1 MKSFVLKSLAAV
13 LAFSALAGCGG
24 EPEKVAEA
32 EKGPYLEAEA
42 AAEKYHLPPK
52 EVHWHHE
59 GLTGG
64 FDRAEL
70 QRGLQVYKQVC
81 SACHSLRLVAFR
93 DLEALGYS
101 PKQVKAFAAEYTVED
116 GPDDFGDMF
125 ERPGK
130 AADYFP
136 SPFAN
141 VQAAASANN
150 GKAPPDLSLMTKA
163 RHEGPSYIYSL
174 LTGYE
179 DTVPADVEQPDG
191 GNYNPYFHSL
201 FLAMAPPLF
210 EGAVEYADGTEATVD
225 QMAHDVAAF
234 LTWTAE
240 PKLEHRNE
248 MGLMVMLFLGFLI
261 VVTYLSYR
269 KTWADLKK

>member
-1 MKSFVLKSLAAV
+1 MKSFALKSLAAA
-13 LAFSALAGCGG
+13 LAFSALAAGG
-24 EPEKVAEA
+24 AAAE
-32 EKGPYLEAEA
+32 ENESPYLESEA
-42 AAEKYHLPPK
+42 AVEKYHLHAK
-52 EVHWHHE
+52 KVNWQHD
-59 GLTGG
+59 GLTGT

-81 SACHSLRLVAFR
+81 AACHGLSLVAFR

-101 PKQVKAFAAEYTVED
+101 AKQAKAFAAEYVFED
-116 GPDDFGDMF
+116 GPDDTGEMF

-136 SPFAN
+136 DPFAN
-141 VQAAASANN
+141 PQAAAFAN
-150 GKAPPDLSLMTKA
+150 GGAVPPDLSLMAKA
-163 RHEGPSYIYSL
+163 RHDGTNYIYSL

-179 DTVPADVEQPDG
+179 DAVPSDVEAPEG
-191 GNYNPYFHSL
+191 SNYNPYFHSL

-225 QMAHDVAAF
+225 QMSRDVAAF

-240 PKLEHRNE
+240 PKLEDRKE

-261 VVTYLSYR
+261 IVTYLSYR